1 MTTVPDLTPAFLPVN
16 EACAYLGI
24 NRTAL
29 YERLA
34 PLDPGILVQF
44 GGRTLVDIARAKA
57 LIDAMPRGPRKP
69 LALPKKGNG
78 KGRRRS

>member
-1 MTTVPDLTPAFLPVN
+1 MTTLPNLPPAFLPVN
-16 EACAYLGI
+16 EARAYLGI

-69 LALPKKGNG
+69 LALPRPG
-78 KGRRRS
+78 KGKRRGS